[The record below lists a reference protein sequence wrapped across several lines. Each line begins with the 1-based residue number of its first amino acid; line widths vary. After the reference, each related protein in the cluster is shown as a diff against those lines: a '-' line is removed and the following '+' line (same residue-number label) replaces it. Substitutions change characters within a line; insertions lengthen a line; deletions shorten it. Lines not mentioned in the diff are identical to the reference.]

1 MPDIVQLVNPEW
13 QGGGPDLH
21 VHESTLRAADRL
33 FPFGDVLEVDVPAED
48 GLDRS
53 EGVVGLDGMA
63 ARLQSTVAALRSR
76 APERIVAVG
85 GTCGT
90 EAAPISVLNEV
101 YEGTLAVLWL
111 DAHADLN
118 TPRTSPSGH
127 FHGMVLRTLL
137 GDGPSA
143 FNETLSR
150 PLRPDQVALVG
161 LRETDPAEADYIASH
176 DVKVLVP
183 DDLTDPT
190 VIVDLLRSM
199 DADHVYLHLDLD
211 VLDPGAFP
219 DTLMHVPGGPSPSEV
234 ARAVGMVRS
243 NADVVGASIV
253 EFYERDEGALDRLAS
268 FTEAA
273 GFHAIV

>member
-1 MPDIVQLVNPEW
+1 MPDIVRLVNPEW
-13 QGGGPDLH
+13 QGCGPNTH
-21 VHESTLRAADRL
+21 IHESTLRAADRL
-33 FPFGDVLEVDVPAED
+33 FPFGDVLDVDVPVEES
-48 GLDRS
+48 LDRV
-53 EGVVGLDGMA
+53 EGVVGLDGMV
-63 ARLQSTVAALRSR
+63 ARFRSTVAALQSR

-90 EAAPISVLNEV
+90 EVAPIAVLNEA
-101 YEGTLAVLWL
+101 YEGNLAVLWL

-137 GDGPSA
+137 GDGPLA
-143 FNETLSR
+143 FTETLPR
-150 PLRPDQVALVG
+150 PLRPEQVALVG
-161 LRETDPAEADYIASH
+161 LRETDPAEADYIASR

-183 DDLTDPT
+183 DDLADPT

-199 DADHVYLHLDLD
+199 DAEHVYLHLDLD
-211 VLDPGAFP
+211 VLDPEAFP

-253 EFYERDEGALDRLAS
+253 EFYERNEGALDRLSS